1 LSEHPYA
8 AGVVILLLLVVAF
21 AAAVAAVI
29 LGLRRSAG
37 PANLP
42 PMGWDSVV
50 GGGALTAVG
59 AFFAAAGDGAEF
71 IGIPLLLVGG
81 VLTLSGTISIGVV
94 QAMRRV
100 DAERDQRSPAARAV
114 APN

>member
-1 LSEHPYA
+1 
-8 AGVVILLLLVVAF
+8 VVISLLFVVAL

-37 PANLP
+37 SANLP
-42 PMGWDSVV
+42 PMGWDSVA
-50 GGGALTAVG
+50 GGGVLTAVG
-59 AFFAAAGDGAEF
+59 AFFTAAGGGAEF
-71 IGIPLLLVGG
+71 IGVPLLLVGG

-100 DAERDQRSPAARAV
+100 DAERDQCSAAARAV
-114 APN
+114 EPS